1 MFTLLLL
8 WGWNV
13 LFIAVVIYLL
23 SFPKSAAG
31 PSGTCPVLGCKF
43 KHFILNRQRNE
54 CIFHL
59 FLSFDCRAFQP
70 FPRMAEWT
78 SPRWLALMLHVLAE
92 DAIRGDGGTAVSPS
106 ARCGLTRRRTQ
117 ALNNCSHTMA
127 TAPGLLSDDC
137 SIMQICPFRAIIVL
151 KAWHFCPLTHRW
163 KEESI
168 GLAPAKLCPVCSFSL
183 ARKSQACNLA
193 VATQWKIHRNSVVL
207 SPQVN
212 GLR

>member
-54 CIFHL
+54 CIFNL
-59 FLSFDCRAFQP
+59 FLSFDCCAYPP
-70 FPRMAEWT
+70 FPRMAEWA
-78 SPRWLALMLHVLAE
+78 SPRWLALMLHVFAE
-92 DAIRGDGGTAVSPS
+92 DAIRGDGGAAVSPS
-106 ARCGLTRRRTQ
+106 TRCGLTRRRTQ

-127 TAPGLLSDDC
+127 TAPGLLFDARIPPHAVNTHSAAVPCVCVVMRVSLTRWLIFDC
-137 SIMQICPFRAIIVL
+137 SLLHRLLRANDACAYFPPPRNHI
-151 KAWHFCPLTHRW
+151 A
-163 KEESI
+163 
-168 GLAPAKLCPVCSFSL
+168 SL
-183 ARKSQACNLA
+183 YN
-193 VATQWKIHRNSVVL
+193 T
-207 SPQVN
+207 
-212 GLR
+212 